1 MWHNRH
7 TQGERIVADRP
18 TKEQVR
24 ARREAAGLTQ
34 EAAASLIGVGGR
46 TWQNWESGRSRMR
59 TGLWELFQLKAN
71 PTRTADE

>member
-1 MWHNRH
+1 M
-7 TQGERIVADRP
+7 ADRP

-46 TWQNWESGRSRMR
+46 TWQNWESGRSRMSA
-59 TGLWELFQLKAN
+59 GLWELFQLKAKPKQVAN
-71 PTRTADE
+71 E